1 MKMKGRRLDVKGDAE
16 GGGKPRRGNGGKGMG
31 VMKQLLER
39 GQRTSSGADAVR
51 ISGAVENQEMFERLL
66 TYEPGF
72 DRNFRALIRKALQK
86 ARANLSKD
94 ARDYIKNDPRKAA
107 KAVKHT
113 VYKEIFGG
121 NLSILQKR
129 RAGAPSGYTRPKKL
143 KAGQRGGNRRPY
155 VAERNR
161 LDKYYGSDRGFV
173 LRFLNSGTVERET
186 RYGGRGSIRQT
197 GWFGHTAPW
206 QMENA
211 AEMVAEKVNEYI
223 RKQAGQ

>member
-1 MKMKGRRLDVKGDAE
+1 MALIINNEEIRNAAMALEAASAVNTELGDRLRAAIANEIKEARNRLVSGIHFDNGDPRGARHSIRRVIYQKILGGNINILD
-16 GGGKPRRGNGGKGMG
+16 GKNSGST
-31 VMKQLLER
+31 
-39 GQRTSSGADAVR
+39 TS
-51 ISGAVENQEMFERLL
+51 
-66 TYEPGF
+66 YEP
-72 DRNFRALIRKALQK
+72 
-86 ARANLSKD
+86 
-94 ARDYIKNDPRKAA
+94 PRK
-107 KAVKHT
+107 
-113 VYKEIFGG
+113 
-121 NLSILQKR
+121 L
-129 RAGAPSGYTRPKKL
+129 RP
-143 KAGQRGGNRRPY
+143 GQRGGNRRPY

>member
-1 MKMKGRRLDVKGDAE
+1 MGRLSE
-16 GGGKPRRGNGGKGMG
+16 FINW
-31 VMKQLLER
+31 QT
-39 GQRTSSGADAVR
+39 QSGASDVQ
-51 ISGAVENQEMFERLL
+51 ISGVIENQEMFERLL
-66 TYEPGF
+66 TYEPNF
-72 DRNFRALIRKALQK
+72 DRNFRALIRKMLK
-86 ARANLSKD
+86 EARKNLSKD
-94 ARDYIKNDPRKAA
+94 AKDYINEDPRRAA
-107 KAVKHT
+107 RAIKHT
-113 VYKEIFGG
+113 VYKQLFGG

-173 LRFLNSGTVERET
+173 LRFLNSGTVERDT